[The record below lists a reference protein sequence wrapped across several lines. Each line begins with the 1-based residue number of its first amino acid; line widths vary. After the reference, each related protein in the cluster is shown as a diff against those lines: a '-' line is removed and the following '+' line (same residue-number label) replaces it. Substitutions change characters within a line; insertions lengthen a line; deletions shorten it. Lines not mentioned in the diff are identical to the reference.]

1 MKNMLQ
7 ILILKVKFGLH
18 IWSFPLV
25 LESSEIYL
33 G

>member
-7 ILILKVKFGLH
+7 ILILKVKFGLN
-18 IWSFPLV
+18 IWSLL